1 MCFKPK
7 HQRQIAMG
15 WVRQEPV
22 PAYFPEGYT
31 VEVYNGD
38 PRQKKEFYR
47 LWNGKYGSEKEVN
60 DMFYREF
67 ENYHDCKP
75 TKDVHFV
82 KFGDEYVGTITAIHH
97 PFGNLGYVHM
107 VAIREDFRGKHLSRP
122 LNYIAMKKIYEDGS
136 KRAFLTT
143 NDWRQNAIRSYIKA
157 GFLPLQNGVGKE
169 EKQQMISRWKKIY
182 EELDLGEFK
191 MLDKHYKLIPK
202 EKLQ

>member
-38 PRQKKEFYR
+38 PRQKEEFFR
-47 LWNGKYGSEKEVN
+47 LWNGRYGSEKEVN

-75 TKDVHFV
+75 KKDVHFV

-136 KRAFLTT
+136 KRAYLTT

-157 GFLPLQNGVGKE
+157 GFLPLQNGTSGAEKKE
-169 EKQQMISRWKKIY
+169 MIARWKKIY
-182 EELDLGEFK
+182 EELDLGELQ
-191 MLDKHYKLIPK
+191 MLDRRYKLIPK